1 MFLENWNQHF
11 QEVNQPGK
19 LNREQCACQ
28 NQPIFASIIVCN
40 LKFRSLIHFQFIFTY
55 DGRKCFNFTLLH
67 VANQFFQH
75 QLQKTLSF
83 PYCMFLLLL
92 SQINWPYVSGLFLGS
107 LFCSADLCDCFFVPV
122 LSCFDYCS
130 FVVQSEVRK
139 SVIPS
144 AFFSPP
150 DCFYGLLRFHIN
162 FRIICCTS
170 VKNTLCILG
179 ILIMIALNLQIA
191 LSSMDSLAILLLPIH
206 EQGCL
211 SGFFCIIF
219 SCLYQCSDCQEYR
232 SLPQET
238 IVLFSG
244 EL

>member
-83 PYCMFLLLL
+83 PYCMF
-92 SQINWPYVSGLFLGS
+92 
-107 LFCSADLCDCFFVPV
+107 CFFYHRLIGHMLVVYFWAPYSVLLICVIVFLCQYYPV
-122 LSCFDYCS
+122 LIT
-130 FVVQSEVRK
+130 VVLQYSLK
-139 SVIPS
+139 SGS
-144 AFFSPP
+144 
-150 DCFYGLLRFHIN
+150 
-162 FRIICCTS
+162 
-170 VKNTLCILG
+170 
-179 ILIMIALNLQIA
+179 Q
-191 LSSMDSLAILLLPIH
+191 
-206 EQGCL
+206 
-211 SGFFCIIF
+211 
-219 SCLYQCSDCQEYR
+219 
-232 SLPQET
+232 
-238 IVLFSG
+238 
-244 EL
+244 

>member
-19 LNREQCACQ
+19 LNREQRACQ

-122 LSCFDYCS
+122 LSCFDYYS

-144 AFFSPP
+144 ALFFPSRLLLWSFEVSYKFQDYLLHFCEKYPMYSGYFDNDCIKSV
-150 DCFYGLLRFHIN
+150 DCFEQYGQFSNI
-162 FRIICCTS
+162 TS
-170 VKNTLCILG
+170 SN
-179 ILIMIALNLQIA
+179 
-191 LSSMDSLAILLLPIH
+191 S
-206 EQGCL
+206 
-211 SGFFCIIF
+211 
-219 SCLYQCSDCQEYR
+219 
-232 SLPQET
+232 
-238 IVLFSG
+238 
-244 EL
+244 